1 MSKISALVASGR
13 WIRNTLIAASL
24 STALGGVWPV
34 ALAAPASAVTAAGTP
49 EAVVKR
55 ASDAIQQTLVANRKT
70 YVSEADRVHAL
81 VDAALVSAV
90 DYDGIAKS
98 VMASSYKSA
107 NAGQRKRFAEV
118 FHVSLVKTYTRAMLQ
133 FVDYRI
139 GLLPGSP
146 KEQRPG
152 KATVKMQA
160 VGPDGQTYPMEYS
173 MVQMPAGDWRVR
185 NVIVNG
191 INLGLTYRNQFAE
204 ALRSPANKGDIDKV
218 IAGWTTAQ
226 VVPSEKVPGQN
237 AKAPVGQR

>member
-1 MSKISALVASGR
+1 MSKISALVVSRR
-13 WIRNTLIAASL
+13 WIGTAVIAASL
-24 STALGGVWPV
+24 SIGLGVAGPA
-34 ALAAPASAVTAAGTP
+34 ALAAPAAVVAAAGSP
-49 EAVVKR
+49 EAVVKK
-55 ASDAIQQTLVANRKT
+55 ASDAIQQTLVANRKA
-70 YVSEADRVHAL
+70 YASEPDRIHAL

-107 NAGQRKRFAEV
+107 NAVQRKRFAEV
-118 FHVSLVKTYTRAMLQ
+118 FHISLVKTYTRAMLQ

-139 GLLPGSP
+139 GLLPGNP
-146 KEQRPG
+146 REQRPG

-160 VGPDGQTYPMEYS
+160 VGPDGQAYPMEYS
-173 MVQMPAGDWRVR
+173 MVRMPAGDWRVR

-226 VVPSEKVPGQN
+226 VVPSEKAKSPAGQ
-237 AKAPVGQR
+237 Q

>member
-1 MSKISALVASGR
+1 MNMNRSSALRR
-13 WIRNTLIAASL
+13 WIGVALRAALVSLAVSLAGPAVHASPAAAASA
-24 STALGGVWPV
+24 TV
-34 ALAAPASAVTAAGTP
+34 APPAGAP

-55 ASDAIQQTLVANRKT
+55 ASDAIQQTLVANRKI
-70 YVSEADRVHAL
+70 YSSEPDRVHAL
-81 VDAALVSAV
+81 VDAALVAAV

-107 NAGQRKRFAEV
+107 TAAQRKRFAEV
-118 FHVSLVKTYTRAMLQ
+118 FHISLVKTYTRAMLQ

-139 GLLPGSP
+139 GLLPGSAQ
-146 KEQRPG
+146 ERRPG
-152 KATVKMQA
+152 KSTVKMQA
-160 VGPDGQTYPMEYS
+160 VGQDGQTYPMEYS
-173 MVQMPAGDWRVR
+173 VVRMPAGDWRVR

-226 VVPSEKVPGQN
+226 VVPRDA
-237 AKAPVGQR
+237 AKQPVGQR